1 MDRPFIHSVTLNRD
15 ACKGCINCIKR
26 CPTEAIRVRD
36 GKAAIISER
45 CVDCGECIRIC
56 PQHAKRAVS
65 DPLSVM
71 DRFTYKIAL
80 PPPSLYAQF
89 NNLDEPDI
97 VLAGLLQLGF
107 DSVFEV
113 SRAAELISEATRRL
127 LQAGDLP
134 RPVIS
139 SACPAVTRL
148 ICVRFPQL
156 MDHILPLLAPIEL
169 AARMAKAEAAH
180 KTGLSPEQIGCIFI
194 TPCPAKV
201 TAIRAPIGS
210 QTSCVDAAVA
220 VKDLYPLLLGTMKKV
235 GQVDYLSNSGRIGL
249 GWGES
254 GGEAAALMTT
264 ERYLAADGIEN
275 VIPMKKVGQV
285 DYLSNSGRI
294 GLGWGESGGEA
305 AALMT
310 TERYLAAD
318 GIENVIRVLSD
329 LEDEKYQDLDFV
341 ELNACS
347 GGCVGGVLQVENPYI
362 AKAKMKHLRRTM
374 PVSLNHL
381 TEDVARQVSWD
392 QAVSYNPVMEL
403 GGTRSE
409 RFARYARM
417 EELTAMLPGLDCG
430 SCGAPS
436 CAALAE
442 DVVRGMADI
451 NDCTVLM
458 RRRMEAVLKALG
470 KDDRS

>member
-1 MDRPFIHSVTLNRD
+1 MQETSVHSVTLNREL
-15 ACKGCINCIKR
+15 CKGCINCIKR

-56 PQHAKRAVS
+56 PHHAKRAVS
-65 DPLSVM
+65 DPLDVLKQYK
-71 DRFTYKIAL
+71 YKIAL

-89 NNLDEPDI
+89 NNLDEPDV
-97 VLAGLLQLGF
+97 VLAGLLRLGF
-107 DSVFEV
+107 DNVFEV
-113 SRAAELISEATRRL
+113 SRAAELVSEATRRF
-127 LQAGDLP
+127 LQTSDMP
-134 RPVIS
+134 RPIIS

-156 MDHILPLLAPIEL
+156 MDHILPLIAPIEL
-169 AARMAKAEAAH
+169 AARLAKDEAVK
-180 KTGLSPEQIGCIFI
+180 KTGLPREQIGCIFL

-201 TAIRAPIGS
+201 SAIRSPMGS
-210 QTSCVDAAVA
+210 KHSDVDAAVA
-220 VKDLYPLLLGTMKKV
+220 VKDVYPPLLSAMKQV
-235 GQVDYLSNSGRIGL
+235 GQVEYLSL
-249 GWGES
+249 
-254 GGEAAALMTT
+254 
-264 ERYLAADGIEN
+264 
-275 VIPMKKVGQV
+275 
-285 DYLSNSGRI
+285 SGRI

-329 LEDEKYQDLDFV
+329 LEDEKYHDLDFV

-374 PVSLNHL
+374 PVSRNHL
-381 TEDVARQVSWD
+381 TDDAAEQVAWD
-392 QAVSYNPVMEL
+392 DELNYNPVLEL
-403 GGTRSE
+403 GGTRAE
-409 RFARYARM
+409 RFERYAKM
-417 EELTAMLPGLDCG
+417 EQITAMLPGLDCG
-430 SCGAPS
+430 SCGAPT

-442 DVVRGMADI
+442 DVVRGQADV

-458 RRRMEAVLKALG
+458 RRRMEAVLRALG
-470 KDDRS
+470 RDE

>member
-1 MDRPFIHSVTLNRD
+1 MQETSVHSVTLNPD
-15 ACKGCINCIKR
+15 LCKGCINCIKR

-36 GKAAIISER
+36 GKASIISER

-56 PQHAKRAVS
+56 PHHAKRAVS
-65 DPLSVM
+65 DPLDVLKQYK
-71 DRFTYKIAL
+71 YKIAL

-89 NNLDEPDI
+89 NNLDEPDV
-97 VLAGLLQLGF
+97 VLAGLLRLGF
-107 DSVFEV
+107 DNVFEV
-113 SRAAELISEATRRL
+113 SRAAELVSEATRRF
-127 LQAGDLP
+127 LQTSDMP
-134 RPVIS
+134 RPIIS

-156 MDHILPLLAPIEL
+156 MDHILPLIAPIEL
-169 AARMAKAEAAH
+169 AARLAKDEAVK
-180 KTGLSPEQIGCIFI
+180 KTGLPREQIGCIFL

-201 TAIRAPIGS
+201 SAIRSPMGS
-210 QTSCVDAAVA
+210 KHSDVDAAVA
-220 VKDLYPLLLGTMKKV
+220 VKDVYPPLLSAMKQV
-235 GQVDYLSNSGRIGL
+235 GQVEYLSL
-249 GWGES
+249 
-254 GGEAAALMTT
+254 
-264 ERYLAADGIEN
+264 
-275 VIPMKKVGQV
+275 
-285 DYLSNSGRI
+285 SGRI

-329 LEDEKYQDLDFV
+329 LEDEKYHDLDFV

-374 PVSLNHL
+374 PVSRNHL
-381 TEDVARQVSWD
+381 TDDAAEQVAWD
-392 QAVSYNPVMEL
+392 DELNYNPVLEL
-403 GGTRSE
+403 GGTRAE
-409 RFARYARM
+409 RFERYAKM
-417 EELTAMLPGLDCG
+417 EQITAMLPGLDCG
-430 SCGAPS
+430 SCGAPT

-442 DVVRGMADI
+442 DVVRGQADV

-458 RRRMEAVLKALG
+458 RRRMEAVLRALG
-470 KDDRS
+470 RDE

>member
-1 MDRPFIHSVTLNRD
+1 MQETSVHSVTLNREL
-15 ACKGCINCIKR
+15 CKGCINCIKR

-45 CVDCGECIRIC
+45 CVDCGECSRIC
-56 PQHAKRAVS
+56 PHHAKRAVS
-65 DPLSVM
+65 DPLDVLKQYK
-71 DRFTYKIAL
+71 YKIAL

-89 NNLDEPDI
+89 NNLDEPDV
-97 VLAGLLQLGF
+97 VLAGLLRLGF
-107 DSVFEV
+107 DNVFEV
-113 SRAAELISEATRRL
+113 SRAAELVSEATRRF
-127 LQAGDLP
+127 LQTSDMP
-134 RPVIS
+134 RPIIS

-156 MDHILPLLAPIEL
+156 MDHILPLIAPIEL
-169 AARMAKAEAAH
+169 AARLAKDEAVK
-180 KTGLSPEQIGCIFI
+180 KTGLPREQIGCIFL

-201 TAIRAPIGS
+201 SAIRSPMGS
-210 QTSCVDAAVA
+210 KHSDVDAAVA
-220 VKDLYPLLLGTMKKV
+220 VKDVYPPLLSAMKQV
-235 GQVDYLSNSGRIGL
+235 GQVEYLSL
-249 GWGES
+249 
-254 GGEAAALMTT
+254 
-264 ERYLAADGIEN
+264 
-275 VIPMKKVGQV
+275 
-285 DYLSNSGRI
+285 SGRI

-329 LEDEKYQDLDFV
+329 LEDEKYHDLDFV

-374 PVSLNHL
+374 PVSRNHL
-381 TEDVARQVSWD
+381 TDDAAEQVAWD
-392 QAVSYNPVMEL
+392 DELNYNPVLEL
-403 GGTRSE
+403 GGTRAE
-409 RFARYARM
+409 RFERYAKM
-417 EELTAMLPGLDCG
+417 EQITAMLPGLDCG
-430 SCGAPS
+430 SCGAPT

-442 DVVRGMADI
+442 DVVRGQADV

-458 RRRMEAVLKALG
+458 RRRMEAVLRALG
-470 KDDRS
+470 RDE

>member
-71 DRFTYKIAL
+71 DRFAYKIAL

-127 LQAGDLP
+127 LQSGDLP

-156 MDHILPLLAPIEL
+156 MDRILPLLAPIEL

-210 QTSCVDAAVA
+210 QSSCVDAAVA
-220 VKDLYPLLLGTMKKV
+220 VKDLYPLLLG
-235 GQVDYLSNSGRIGL
+235 
-249 GWGES
+249 
-254 GGEAAALMTT
+254 A
-264 ERYLAADGIEN
+264 
-275 VIPMKKVGQV
+275 MKKVGQV

-392 QAVSYNPVMEL
+392 RTVSYNPVMEL

-442 DVVRGMADI
+442 DVVRGTADI